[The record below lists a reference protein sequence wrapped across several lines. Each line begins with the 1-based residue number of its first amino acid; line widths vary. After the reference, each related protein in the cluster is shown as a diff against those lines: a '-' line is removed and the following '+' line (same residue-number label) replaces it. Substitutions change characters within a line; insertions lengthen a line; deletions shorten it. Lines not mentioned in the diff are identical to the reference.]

1 MITKKFEEVILNS
14 VLRGDTSGLP
24 ENYYLGLCSNQLVS
38 RDMTMA
44 QINEISGDGYSRL
57 ACPRTAIGWNEVE
70 EQTDCLSSRS
80 QQVTF
85 SPTGNWTVFNRMF
98 LCDGASGSDCNLLAI
113 STPLPTE
120 VSLTSEQTYPVA
132 FEFYL
137 K

>member
-24 ENYYLGLCSNQLVS
+24 ENYYLGLCSNQQVS

-44 QINEISGDGYSRL
+44 QINEISGAGYSRL

-85 SPTGNWTVFNRMF
+85 SPTGDWTVFNRMF
-98 LCDGASGSDCNLLAI
+98 LCDGASGSECNLLAI

-120 VSLTSEQTYPVA
+120 VSLTAEQTYPVA